1 MGMEGDSEATK
12 ASLAFFFWLKA
23 HLPRSHQGYQGIVY
37 IIHRPRET
45 MQRASRLST
54 LLQLPSQPT
63 QNMIKDPIALPVG
76 SNART
81 PHPSRLTRTLRLH
94 GLSPHAPTTTLRE
107 RERSAPVHL
116 RRTAHAL
123 RWRGRRRANRLV
135 GPPMLLGVQ
144 LLLSL
149 LLLLL
154 VLFGEAADDM
164 GGDFVVGG
172 RLVVFSGNIN
182 SEFLLRV
189 RNIV

>member
-1 MGMEGDSEATK
+1 MSMEGDSEATK

-63 QNMIKDPIALPVG
+63 QNMIKDPIALPGG
-76 SNART
+76 SNTRT
-81 PHPSRLTRTLRLH
+81 PHPSCLTQTLRLH
-94 GLSPHAPTTTLRE
+94 GLSPHAPTTTLRK

-144 LLLSL
+144 LLL
-149 LLLLL
+149 
-154 VLFGEAADDM
+154 FGEAADDT

-182 SEFLLRV
+182 SEFLLQV